1 MTTSTWTLTS
11 GGNWASSFGWNTKIV
26 PVAGDTANLT
36 AALLGPYDVDVT
48 DSESASVVNIGNV
61 NATLVVEAGGELTAN
76 TINLTAGTLDDIAG
90 GTIVGATIVVGPG
103 TTFQAID
110 GTIVGTTWHGPLVL
124 STTVQA
130 SLLTVT
136 DSLTLLNASGTGS
149 GELDLTGIGADI
161 DFSSS
166 VTLDGLTGDAGLQ
179 INVTNSVANGPSSFL
194 RVAQGATLTIGSHAH
209 LDLSGPGN
217 VTISNISVGGAFVN
231 DGTITAEAGS
241 SEIDLDSFTNA
252 GTLIVNRTLLVN
264 GAASNTGTV
273 NVTSG
278 TFHVTGALTGAGTT
292 NLATGATVELGSTAT
307 GGTIH
312 FGSGQSTLKIDST
325 TMPSDS
331 ITGFASGDVIDLV
344 NQIATA
350 ISYSGTTATI
360 TFQGGGTKTV
370 TLTGSFPGLAL
381 QTDHAGGTDIVL
393 GPAPPPPPAPPP
405 AGTTADMILR
415 NTTGTYEIYDIGAN
429 AILAGYKLGQV
440 GTDWGFTGLGGFNG
454 TDTTDMLLRSA
465 STGGFEVYDISNN
478 NITNAAF
485 LGNVGLNWQVM
496 GFGNFSSMPRETD
509 MILRNS
515 NTGGVEVYDI
525 SNNQITGA
533 AFMGAVGLNWQFS
546 GVGNFSGLG
555 ESDMLL
561 RNSNTGGLEVYDIA
575 NNQLTGAAFIGNVG
589 VDWQFSGV
597 GNFSSVP
604 GETDLLLRNVNTG
617 ALEVYDIN
625 NNQLTGAAFIGTVGL
640 DWQFAGIAA
649 ANGAGTSDLVLRN
662 TNTGAFEV
670 YDIAN
675 NQLTGAAPL
684 GTVGLDW
691 QLGGFAADP
700 PTGSMGSSDGST
712 SQLVQAMAGFGGS
725 GGAADGVNTVAD
737 TSQQTLLTTPQ
748 HV

>member
-11 GGNWASSFGWNTKIV
+11 GGNWASSFGWSTKIV

-61 NATLVVEAGGELTAN
+61 NATLVVEGGELTAN
-76 TINLTAGTLDDIAG
+76 TINLTAGTLDDVGG
-90 GTIVGATIVVGPG
+90 GTIVGATIVAGPG

-415 NTTGTYEIYDIGAN
+415 NTTGTFEIYDIGN
-429 AILAGYKLGQV
+429 NSLLAAYQLGQV
-440 GTDWGFTGLGGFNG
+440 GTDWQFSTLGGFFG
-454 TDTTDMLLRSA
+454 SDTTDMLLRNSN
-465 STGGFEVYDISNN
+465 TGGFEVYDISNN
-478 NITNAAF
+478 LITNAAF
-485 LGNVGLNWQVM
+485 LGTVGLNWQVM
-496 GFGNFSSMPRETD
+496 GFGNFSSAGEND

-515 NTGGVEVYDI
+515 STGGVEVYDI
-525 SNNQITGA
+525 RNNQIAGA
-533 AFMGAVGLNWQFS
+533 AFLGTVGLNWQFS
-546 GVGNFSGLG
+546 GVGNFSSGG

-561 RNSNTGGLEVYDIA
+561 RNSSTGGLEVYDIA
-575 NNQLTGAAFIGNVG
+575 NNQITN
-589 VDWQFSGV
+589 
-597 GNFSSVP
+597 
-604 GETDLLLRNVNTG
+604 
-617 ALEVYDIN
+617 
-625 NNQLTGAAFIGTVGL
+625 AAFIGTVGL
-640 DWQFAGIAA
+640 DWQFSGVG
-649 ANGAGTSDLVLRN
+649 NFSGAPGETDLLLRN
-662 TNTGAFEV
+662 NKTGGLEV
-670 YDIAN
+670 YDISN
-675 NQLTGAAPL
+675 NQLTALPL
-684 GTVGLDW
+684 SARLVW
-691 QLGGFAADP
+691 I
-700 PTGSMGSSDGST
+700 GSSPALRRYTHRARLISCCATSIPAHSRST
-712 SQLVQAMAGFGGS
+712 
-725 GGAADGVNTVAD
+725 
-737 TSQQTLLTTPQ
+737 TLRATRLSERPA
-748 HV
+748 